1 MGSAVRGTGSAGD
14 LLDGPAAESSLR
26 CPPHPPGGAGD
37 CDRAGQH
44 SWATVRPRPSTNR
57 SSSLPTLAHRRA
69 SVLHALHWTRCRRPP
84 RRLAASRIATAVVS
98 STQSAGS
105 ASLHERAETARWWSC
120 RLLLG
125 HLGEPTTD
133 EPLRREVRAPLGSAR
148 PAAGQQAHQPLPG
161 VGDGFRLRHRGGV
174 PQLGD
179 VPPSAPCCRLP
190 CCSPLATSI
199 TRGCWPACCWLPW
212 PTWMRRGWA
221 LCFTGMV
228 SCRTPLA

>member
-26 CPPHPPGGAGD
+26 CPPHPPGRAGD
-37 CDRAGQH
+37 CDRAGEH

-57 SSSLPTLAHRRA
+57 SSSLPTPAHRRA
-69 SVLHALHWTRCRRPP
+69 SVLHALHWDTMSEASQA
-84 RRLAASRIATAVVS
+84 LAASRIATAVVS
-98 STQSAGS
+98 PTQSAGS

-125 HLGEPTTD
+125 TSANRRPMNRFAGKSVPLWVQHALPPASKPTSRS
-133 EPLRREVRAPLGSAR
+133 PVSVMVSVYAI
-148 PAAGQQAHQPLPG
+148 AA
-161 VGDGFRLRHRGGV
+161 GV